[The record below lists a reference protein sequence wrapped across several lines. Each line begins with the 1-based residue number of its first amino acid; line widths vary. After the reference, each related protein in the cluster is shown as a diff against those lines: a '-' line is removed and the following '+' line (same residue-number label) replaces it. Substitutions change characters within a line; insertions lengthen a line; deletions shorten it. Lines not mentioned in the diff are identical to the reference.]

1 MSGRSSK
8 NGKSG
13 RSNSSSRRL
22 RWRVLA
28 PALAGSLV
36 AVGGPTLPAVAAD
49 GGGPA
54 LTSATA
60 KAASSAAGHSAAAL
74 DDGDRDTYW
83 QSDRGAF
90 PAWAQI
96 DLGARTK
103 IDRAVLKLPE
113 GFGSRKQT
121 LAVQGSADGT
131 AFRVLVP
138 SETYAFTEGDGNTV
152 TIRFPALDT
161 RYLRV
166 EITGNSVAGA
176 GQLAEL
182 EAHRADGGSGDLA
195 RGKRLRASSSAA
207 GHTAPGAADADRDTY
222 WQSGR
227 ADSAPWI
234 ETDLGAAV
242 AVNRVVMRLPG
253 GFDARTQSL
262 KVQGST
268 DGMHRT
274 DLVAATTYEFSPET
288 GNRATISFDTTTTR
302 HLRLALTGASKQS
315 GGRLGELEVYGPA
328 TGDSA
333 PPSAPGA
340 LKLSRP
346 ESGKVALD
354 WRAARDDTKV
364 TGYDV
369 YLGGVLRT
377 TVAGNVTSYT
387 DHQPADRTLSYR
399 VTARD
404 AAGNQS
410 AASNTVTREA
420 AEGDTQ
426 APTPPTGLTVQAA
439 TSGEVKVSWQK
450 SSDDEKVTGYD
461 IHADNRRIASVAG
474 NVTSFTDERPAGATV
489 TYRVRAKDA
498 AGNTSPPST
507 EAATTG
513 DAGSLATN
521 LAVGKPVVES
531 GHVHTFVGT
540 NAVDNNVGTYWEG
553 ASGVWPSTL
562 TVRLGANADIS
573 QVVIKLN
580 PDPVWGARTQNIQIL
595 GREQNATGYTTLVQ
609 AADRGFSPSTGNTV
623 TIPVTARTAD
633 VQVRINSNTG
643 APGGQIGELQVIGD
657 PAPNP
662 DLTVTGLTAS
672 PASPVETD
680 PVSLTARVANTGSAA
695 SPASEV
701 AFYLGTTR
709 VATANVGALAAG
721 AATDVTTSIG
731 TRDAGSYQLTARV
744 DEANTVVEQNDTN
757 NSFTA
762 AGALVVRPVDSADLV
777 ASPVGWSP
785 DNPAA
790 GSTVNFSITLKN
802 QGTVASA
809 GGAHPVTL
817 TVLNESGGTVRT
829 LTGTYTGSLAAGATS
844 GPIALGS
851 WTAVNGKY
859 TVRTVIAD
867 DANELPVKRAN
878 NSSTTPLFVG
888 RGANLPYTAY
898 EAEDGVLGGGAQ
910 TVGPNRTVGDL
921 AGEASG
927 RRAVTLNNTGNYV
940 EWTTKEPTNTL
951 VTRFSLPDSA
961 GGGGIDSTLNVYVNG
976 TFHKAINLTSKYSWL
991 YGAEASPSNSPG
1003 AGPPRHI
1010 YDEANVMLDSTVP
1023 AGARIRLQKDAA
1035 NTSRYAIDFINTERV
1050 AQIANPDPARYTTP
1064 SGFTQQ
1070 DVQNA
1075 LDRVRM
1081 DTTGTLIGVYLPA
1094 GTYQTSSKFHVYGKA
1109 VRVVGAGP
1117 WYSRFAAPAAQ
1128 SNTDVGFRIESSAN
1142 GSTFANFSYFGN
1154 YDSRNDGPGKVFGDL
1169 SNVSNLT
1176 LDNLWVEHQMCLY
1189 WAANSDNVTIKNS
1202 RIRDTF
1208 ADAINMTNGS
1218 QNNLVQNNEARSTGD
1233 DSFALFAATDN
1244 GGGNNTGNVYENL
1257 TSTLTWRAAGIA
1269 VYGGENNVFRNL
1281 YIADT
1286 LVYSGITISSLDFG
1300 YPMNGFGPGRT
1311 TVENASLVRAG
1322 GHFWGSQTFGAIWMF
1337 SASRTFTAIRV
1348 TDVDIVD
1355 PTYSGIMFQTNY
1367 VGGQPQNRVQDTVLT
1382 DVSITGAR
1390 KSGDAYDA
1398 KSGFGIW
1405 ANELPEP
1412 GQGPAVG
1419 SATFIG
1425 LHLENN
1431 AVDIRNTTS
1440 TFTVNV
1446 Q

>member
-1 MSGRSSK
+1 MSSTQASGTQPGGSPARGRRFR
-8 NGKSG
+8 G
-13 RSNSSSRRL
+13 R
-22 RWRVLA
+22 WLA
-28 PALAGSLV
+28 IALAGGLV
-36 AVGGPTLPAVAAD
+36 AVGGPTLPALAAPTA
-49 GGGPA
+49 PA
-54 LTSATA
+54 SAATGA
-60 KAASSAAGHSAAAL
+60 AAASSAAGHTAAAL
-74 DDGDRDTYW
+74 DDGDSGTYW
-83 QSDRGAF
+83 QSDRGEF

-96 DLGARTK
+96 DLGTSTK
-103 IDRAVLKLPE
+103 IDRAVLRLPE
-113 GFGSRKQT
+113 GFKTRTQT
-121 LAVQGSADGT
+121 LAVQGSADGE
-131 AFRVLVP
+131 AFRTLVP
-138 SETYAFTEGDGNTV
+138 SAKYTFRPGDDNTV
-152 TIRFPALDT
+152 TVDFPALDT

-166 EITGNSVAGA
+166 EITANSVAGA

-182 EAHRADGGSGDLA
+182 EARRATGSSADLA
-195 RGKRLRASSSAA
+195 RGTRLTASSAA
-207 GHTAPGAADADRDTY
+207 AGHAAGAAADADRASY
-222 WQSGR
+222 WQSR
-227 ADSAPWI
+227 AGDSSPWI
-234 ETDLGAAV
+234 ESDLGAALP
-242 AVNRVVMRLPG
+242 VNRVVLKVPA

-268 DGMHRT
+268 DGRHHT
-274 DLVAATTYEFSPET
+274 DLVAQADYRFDPEK
-288 GNRATISFDTTTTR
+288 GNQATISFDTTTTR
-302 HLRLALTGASKQS
+302 YVRLALTGAAGKSA
-315 GGRLGELEVYGPA
+315 GRLGAFEVYGPG
-328 TGDSA
+328 TGDA
-333 PPSAPGA
+333 EAPSAPRA
-340 LKLSRP
+340 LELTEP
-346 ESGKVALD
+346 GTGKVALS
-354 WRAARDDTKV
+354 WQAAKDDTGV

-377 TVAGNVTSYT
+377 TVAGDVTSYT
-387 DHQPADRTLSYR
+387 DDQPADRTLSYK

-410 AASNTVTREA
+410 AASNTVTRKA
-420 AEGDTQ
+420 GRGDTQ
-426 APTPPTGLTVQAA
+426 APTPPTGLTAKAA
-439 TSGEVKVSWQK
+439 GSGDVRLAWARSA
-450 SSDDEKVTGYD
+450 DDEKVTGYD
-461 IHADNRRIASVAG
+461 VYADNKLRGSVAG
-474 NVTSFTDERPAGATV
+474 NVTSYTDDQPAGATV
-489 TYRVRAKDA
+489 GYQVRARDA
-498 AGNTSPPST
+498 AGNTSPPSAR
-507 EAATTG
+507 AATTG
-513 DAGSLATN
+513 DAGILATN

-553 ASGVWPSTL
+553 ASGVWPSVL
-562 TVRLGANADIS
+562 TVQLGANADIS

-580 PDPVWGARTQNIQIL
+580 PDPIWGARTQNIQIL
-595 GREQNATGYTTLVQ
+595 GREQNQTAYTNLVS
-609 AADRGFSPSTGNTV
+609 AANYNFSPSTGNTL

-662 DLTVTGLTAS
+662 DLTVSGLTAS

-680 PVSLTARVANTGSAA
+680 TVSLTARVANTGSAA
-695 SPASEV
+695 SPASNV
-701 AFYLGTTR
+701 NFYLGTTR

-721 AATDVTTSIG
+721 ASSDVTTSIG
-731 TRDAGSYQLTARV
+731 TRDAGSYQLTAKV

-762 AGALVVRPVDSADLV
+762 PNPLVVRPVDSADLV
-777 ASPVGWSP
+777 AAPSGWSP

-790 GSTVNFSITLKN
+790 GATVTFSVGLKN
-802 QGTVASA
+802 QGTIASA
-809 GGAHPVTL
+809 AGAHNVTV
-817 TVLNESGGTVRT
+817 TVLNEAGATVRT
-829 LTGTYTGSLAAGATS
+829 LTGSYTGAIAAGATTS
-844 GPIALGS
+844 PIALGS
-851 WTAVNGKY
+851 WTATGGKY

-878 NSSTTPLFVG
+878 NTSSKPLFVG
-888 RGANLPYTAY
+888 RGANLPFSMY

-910 TVGPNRTVGDL
+910 LIGPNRTVGDR

-927 RRAVTLNNTGNYV
+927 RRAVTLNGTGNYV

-951 VTRFSLPDSA
+951 VTRFSIPDSA
-961 GGGGIDSTLNVYVNG
+961 GGGGIDATLNVYVNG

-1003 AGPPRHI
+1003 AGPARHI

-1023 AGARIRLQKDAA
+1023 AGARIRLQKDTA
-1035 NTSRYAIDFINTERV
+1035 NTSQYAIDFINTEQV

-1064 SGFTQQ
+1064 GGLTQQ
-1070 DVQNA
+1070 DVQAA

-1081 DTTGTLIGVYLPA
+1081 DTTGTLLGVYLPPA
-1094 GTYQTSSKFHVYGKA
+1094 NYQTTSKFNVYGKA

-1117 WYSRFAAPAAQ
+1117 WYSRFTAPTGQ

-1142 GSTFANFSYFGN
+1142 GSTFSGFSYFGN

-1169 SNVSNLT
+1169 SNVANLT
-1176 LDNLWVEHQMCLY
+1176 IDNLWVEHQMCLY

-1218 QNNLVQNNEARSTGD
+1218 QNNLIQNNEARSTGD

-1286 LVYSGITISSLDFG
+1286 LVYSAITISSLDFG
-1300 YPMNGFGPGRT
+1300 YPMNGFGPGQT
-1311 TVENASLVRAG
+1311 KVENASLVRAG

-1337 SASRTFTAIRV
+1337 SASKTFTGIRV

-1367 VGGQPQNRVQDTVLT
+1367 VGGQPQNSVQDTVLT
-1382 DVSITGAR
+1382 DVSISGAQ

-1398 KSGFGIW
+1398 KSGFGVW

-1419 SATFIG
+1419 SATFVG
-1425 LHLENN
+1425 LALSNN

-1440 TFTVNV
+1440 TFTINR

>member
-1 MSGRSSK
+1 MGSK
-8 NGKSG
+8 
-13 RSNSSSRRL
+13 RF
-22 RWRVLA
+22 RWRPLA
-28 PALAGSLV
+28 LTLAGSLL
-36 AVGGPTLPAVAAD
+36 AVGGPTLPALATD
-49 GGGPA
+49 GGPD
-54 LTSATA
+54 LATGTA
-60 KAASSAAGHSAAAL
+60 GAASSTRGHTAAAL
-74 DDGDRDTYW
+74 NDGDRGTYW
-83 QSDRGAF
+83 QSDRGKF

-96 DLGARTK
+96 DLGATTK
-103 IDRAVLKLPE
+103 IDQAVLKLPQ
-113 GFGSRKQT
+113 GWKSRKQT
-121 LAVQGSADGT
+121 LSVQGSADGT
-131 AFRVLVP
+131 AFRTLVA
-138 SETYAFTEGDGNTV
+138 SATYTFAEGDDNTV
-152 TIRFPALDT
+152 TIDFPALDT
-161 RYLRV
+161 RFLRV
-166 EITGNSVAGA
+166 EITANSAADA

-182 EAHRADGGSGDLA
+182 EAHRATGSSGDLA
-195 RGKRLRASSSAA
+195 RGKRLTASSSAA
-207 GHTAPGAADADRDTY
+207 GHAATGAADANANSY

-227 ADSAPWI
+227 TDSAPWI
-234 ETDLGAAV
+234 QTDLGAAV
-242 AVNRVVMRLPG
+242 AVNKLVLKLPA

-268 DGMHRT
+268 DGKHRT
-274 DLVAATTYEFSPET
+274 DLVAAADYRFDPDK
-288 GNRATISFDTTTTR
+288 GNEATISFDTTTTR
-302 HLRLALTGASKQS
+302 YVRLALTGASQKS
-315 GGRLGELEVYGPA
+315 GARLGEFEVYGPA
-328 TGDSA
+328 TGDA
-333 PPSAPGA
+333 EAPSAPRS
-340 LKLSRP
+340 LKLSQP
-346 ESGKVALD
+346 QTGQVALAWQPASD
-354 WRAARDDTKV
+354 NKKV

-369 YLGGVLRT
+369 YLGDTLRT
-377 TVAGNVTSYT
+377 TVAGNATSYT
-387 DHQPADRTLSYR
+387 DHQPADSRLAYH

-410 AASNTVTREA
+410 PASNTVTRKA
-420 AEGDTQ
+420 AKGDTQ
-426 APTPPTGLTVQAA
+426 APTQPANLTSRANA
-439 TSGEVKVSWQK
+439 DSGDVRLTWQK
-450 SSDDEKVTGYD
+450 SSDNKKVTGYD
-461 IHADNRRIASVAG
+461 IYANNKLRKSVAG
-474 NVTSFTDERPAGATV
+474 DVTSFTDRQKAGATV
-489 TYRVRAKDA
+489 TYQVRAKDA
-498 AGNTSPPST
+498 AGNTSALS
-507 EAATTG
+507 AKSLSDG
-513 DAGSLATN
+513 AGILATN

-580 PDPVWGARTQNIQIL
+580 PDPIWGPRTQNIQIL
-595 GREQNATGYTTLVQ
+595 GREQNATGYTNLVS
-609 AADRGFSPSTGNTV
+609 AANYNFSPSTGNTV

-633 VQVRINSNTG
+633 VQVRINSNNG

-662 DLTVTGLTAS
+662 DLTISNVTAN
-672 PASPVETD
+672 PASPIETD
-680 PVSLTARVANTGSAA
+680 TVGLTARVTNTGSAA
-695 SPASEV
+695 SPASNV
-701 AFYLGTTR
+701 NFYLGTAR
-709 VATANVGALAAG
+709 VGTANVGALAAG
-721 AATDVTTSIG
+721 ASADVTASIG
-731 TRDAGSYQLTARV
+731 TRDAGSYQLSARV
-744 DEANTVVEQNDTN
+744 DEANTVVEVNDTN

-762 AGALVVRPVDSADLV
+762 ASPLVVRAVQSADLV

-785 DNPAA
+785 DNPAS
-790 GSTVNFSITLKN
+790 GNNVNFTVAVRN
-802 QGTVASA
+802 QGNVASA
-809 GGAHPVTL
+809 SGGHAITV

-829 LTGTYTGSLAAGATS
+829 LTGTYNGAIAAGATTA
-844 GPIALGS
+844 PVALGS

-878 NSSTTPLFVG
+878 NTSTKPLFVG
-888 RGANLPYTAY
+888 RGANLPFSAF
-898 EAEDGVLGGGAQ
+898 EAEDGVTGGGAA
-910 TVGPNRTVGDL
+910 VIGPNRTVGDP

-940 EWTTKEPTNTL
+940 EWTTTAPTNTL
-951 VTRFSLPDSA
+951 VTRFSIPDSP
-961 GGGGIDSTLNVYVNG
+961 GGGGIDSTLNIYVNG
-976 TFHKAINLTSKYSWL
+976 AFHKAINLTSKYSWL

-1003 AGPPRHI
+1003 SGAPRHI

-1023 AGARIRLQKDAA
+1023 AGAKIRLQKDAA
-1035 NTSRYAIDFINTERV
+1035 NTSQYTIDFINTEQV

-1064 SGFTQQ
+1064 AGFTQQ

-1081 DTTGTLIGVYLPA
+1081 DTTGNLIGVYLPA
-1094 GTYQTSSKFHVYGKA
+1094 GNYQTASKFNVYGKA
-1109 VRVVGAGP
+1109 VRVIGAGP
-1117 WYSRFAAPAAQ
+1117 WYSRFVAPTGQ

-1154 YDSRNDGPGKVFGDL
+1154 YNSRNDGPGKVFGDL

-1176 LDNLWVEHQMCLY
+1176 IDNLWVEHQMCLY
-1189 WAANSDNVTIKNS
+1189 WAANSDNVTIRNS

-1208 ADAINMTNGS
+1208 ADAVNMTNGS

-1281 YIADT
+1281 HIADT

-1300 YPMNGFGPGRT
+1300 YPMNGFGPGT
-1311 TVENASLVRAG
+1311 TRVENASLVRAG

-1337 SASRTFTAIRV
+1337 SASRVYTGIRV

-1367 VGGQPQNRVQDTVLT
+1367 VGGQPQNPVQDTVFT
-1382 DVSITGAR
+1382 NVSITGAQ

-1419 SATFIG
+1419 SATFVN
-1425 LHLENN
+1425 LRLENN

-1440 TFTVNV
+1440 TFTINR

>member
-1 MSGRSSK
+1 MT
-8 NGKSG
+8 
-13 RSNSSSRRL
+13 
-22 RWRVLA
+22 
-28 PALAGSLV
+28 LAGSLV
-36 AVGGPTLPAVAAD
+36 IVGGPTLPALAA
-49 GGGPA
+49 GGSGGPA
-54 LTSATA
+54 LAA
-60 KAASSAAGHSAAAL
+60 RGAAAASSAGGHGAAAL
-74 DDGDRDTYW
+74 NDGDRDTYW
-83 QSDRGAF
+83 QGARGDF

-96 DLGARTK
+96 DLGASTK
-103 IDRAVLKLPE
+103 IDQAVLRLPE
-113 GFGSRKQT
+113 GFKSRTQT
-121 LAVQGSADGT
+121 LSVQGSADGE
-131 AFRVLVP
+131 AFRILVP
-138 SETYAFTEGDGNTV
+138 SAEYTFAPADDNTV
-152 TIRFPALDT
+152 TIGFPALDT

-166 EITGNSVAGA
+166 EITGNSAAGA

-182 EAHRADGGSGDLA
+182 EAHQATGSSADLA
-195 RGKRLRASSSAA
+195 RGKRVTASSAA
-207 GHTAPGAADADRDTY
+207 AGHAAGSAADADRGSY
-222 WQSGR
+222 WKSGKG
-227 ADSAPWI
+227 DSAPWVQ
-234 ETDLGAAV
+234 TDLGAALP
-242 AVNRVVMRLPG
+242 VNRVVMKLPA
-253 GFDARTQSL
+253 GFDARTQTL

-268 DGMHRT
+268 DGKHRT
-274 DLVAATTYEFSPET
+274 DLVAEAVYRFDPAG
-288 GNRATISFDTTTTR
+288 GNQATISFDTTTTR
-302 HLRLALTGASKQS
+302 YLRLALAGASKKS
-315 GGRLGELEVYGPA
+315 GGQFGEVEVYGPA
-328 TGDSA
+328 TGDTSA
-333 PPSAPGA
+333 PSAPGSLRLTEPA
-340 LKLSRP
+340 T
-346 ESGKVALD
+346 GQVALS
-354 WRAARDDTKV
+354 WAAAKDDTKV
-364 TGYDV
+364 TGYDI

-387 DHQPADRTLSYR
+387 DDQPADRTLAYK

-410 AASNTVTREA
+410 AASGTVTRA
-420 AEGDTQ
+420 AAKGDTD
-426 APTPPTGLTVQAA
+426 APTPPTGLTARAA
-439 TSGEVKVSWQK
+439 TSGAVSLGWQR
-450 SSDDEKVTGYD
+450 SADDKKVTGYD
-461 IHADNRRIASVAG
+461 IYADHKRVGSVAG
-474 NVTSFTDERPAGATV
+474 NVTSYTDDRPAGATV
-489 TYRVRAKDA
+489 TYQVRARDA
-498 AGNTSPPST
+498 AGNTSPFSAK
-507 EAATTG
+507 AATTG
-513 DAGSLATN
+513 DAGILATN
-521 LAVGKPVVES
+521 LAVGKPVTVS
-531 GHVHTFVGT
+531 GYVHTFVGP

-553 ASGVWPSTL
+553 ASGVWPSVL
-562 TVRLGANADIS
+562 TVKLGANADIS

-580 PDPVWGARTQNIQIL
+580 PDPIWGARTQNIQIL
-595 GREQNATGYTTLVQ
+595 GREQSQTAYTSLVAATNY
-609 AADRGFSPSTGNTV
+609 GFNPSTGNTL

-662 DLTVTGLTAS
+662 DLTVSSLTAS

-680 PVSLTARVANTGSAA
+680 SVSLTARVANTGSAA
-695 SPASEV
+695 SPASNV
-701 AFYLGTTR
+701 NFYLGTTK
-709 VATANVGALAAG
+709 VATANVGAIAAG
-721 AATDVTTSIG
+721 ASSDVTASIG
-731 TRDAGSYQLTARV
+731 TRDAGSYQLTAKV

-762 AGALVVRPVDSADLV
+762 ANPLVVQPVQSADLV

-790 GSTVNFSITLKN
+790 GAAVNFTVAIKN
-802 QGTVASA
+802 QGTIASA
-809 GGAHPVTL
+809 SGAHNVTL
-817 TVLNESGGTVRT
+817 TLLNESGGTVRT
-829 LTGTYTGSLAAGATS
+829 LTGSYSGAIAAGATTS
-844 GPIALGS
+844 PIALGS
-851 WTAVNGKY
+851 WTAVGGKY

-878 NSSTTPLFVG
+878 NTSTKALFVG
-888 RGANLPYTAY
+888 RGANLPFSMY
-898 EAEDGVLGGGAQ
+898 EAEDGVVGGGAQ
-910 TVGPNRTVGDL
+910 TIGPNRTVGDP

-951 VTRFSLPDSA
+951 VTRFSIPDSA
-961 GGGGIDSTLNVYVNG
+961 GGGGIDSTLNIYVNG
-976 TFHKAINLTSKYSWL
+976 TFHKAISLTSKYAWL

-1003 AGPPRHI
+1003 AGPARHI
-1010 YDEANVMLDSTVP
+1010 YDEANVLLDSTVP

-1035 NTSRYAIDFINTERV
+1035 NTSQYTIDFINTEQV

-1064 SGFTQQ
+1064 GGFTQQ
-1070 DVQNA
+1070 DVQSA

-1081 DTTGTLIGVYLPA
+1081 DTTGTLLGVYLPA
-1094 GTYQTSSKFHVYGKA
+1094 GTYQTTSKFNVYGKA

-1117 WYSRFAAPAAQ
+1117 WYSRFAAPASQ

-1142 GSTFANFSYFGN
+1142 GSTFAHFSYFGN
-1154 YDSRNDGPGKVFGDL
+1154 YNSRNDGPGKVFGDL

-1176 LDNLWVEHQMCLY
+1176 IDNLWVEHQMCLY

-1208 ADAINMTNGS
+1208 ADAVNMTNGS
-1218 QNNLVQNNEARSTGD
+1218 QNNLIQNNEARSTGD

-1257 TSTLTWRAAGIA
+1257 TSILTWRAAGIA

-1300 YPMNGFGPGRT
+1300 YPMNGFGPGQT
-1311 TVENASLVRAG
+1311 KVENASLVRAG

-1337 SASRTFTAIRV
+1337 SASKTFTAIRV

-1367 VGGQPQNRVQDTVLT
+1367 VGGQPQNSVQDTVLT
-1382 DVSITGAR
+1382 DVSISGAQ

-1419 SATFIG
+1419 SATFVG
-1425 LHLENN
+1425 LTLSNN
-1431 AVDIRNTTS
+1431 ATDIRNTTS
-1440 TFTVNV
+1440 TFTVNR